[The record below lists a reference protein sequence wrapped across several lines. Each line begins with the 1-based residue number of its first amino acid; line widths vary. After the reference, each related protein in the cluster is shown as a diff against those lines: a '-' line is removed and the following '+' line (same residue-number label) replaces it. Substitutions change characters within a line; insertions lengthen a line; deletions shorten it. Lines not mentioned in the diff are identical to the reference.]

1 MFLQHVPVQYLHK
14 VKYTV
19 RSRVSDTQTTSST
32 LQQAYS
38 SQAFAGIPG
47 ATVRHAL
54 ALILIAGASLLMT
67 ARTAHAQN
75 PRDTTRTTSPTPP
88 VSPPTSTPGAP
99 GITTLRLGRDTL
111 PLVLPSVVSRGDR
124 EAFRQAQA
132 QIDAARATAF
142 QQNMR
147 TIMEAVW
154 GEVATNNFAT
164 PTPSPSY
171 AGELPPKPK
180 PTVPTKPLPIIG
192 EYADLGLQLDGRLE
206 FRNEKNQTALCSSTF
221 LFDPSTNCRST
232 FEPLPQVDFQFA
244 AKSGG
249 IVADRVHVNVD
260 YDTQREFDASNNIS
274 IYYEGKPSQFMQRL
288 EVGNVT
294 FQPPASRY
302 ITAGIPSGNYGIQA
316 LTKVGSM
323 RLKTIMAQQKGN
335 IVRDRVFTVG
345 DRTLQAIDRKIEDYQ
360 FEPRRFFFTV
370 NPRLFGSAY
379 PNIDILD
386 TRRMAALAASLPD
399 TLRPTKIFLYRL
411 LIGGQPPNP
420 NGPQFRLI
428 GNTRSRRGQVY
439 EYLREGVDYYAD
451 PSLLWI
457 ALVRPLALNNERLVV
472 AYRVRIN
479 GRDTTY
485 VSTGGTPDLQF
496 TPNRDQFANLIWDP
510 DVQPG
515 DPAFDREIRSVY
527 RLGGSDLRRQSVI
540 LKVVT
545 GSSEDQEKPVAGNAD
560 TYLKLFGLAQ
570 STNSSSFDLENR
582 IWPRPSDPNFELS
595 LGSTGAHTIQ
605 DQFLI
610 FPSAKPF
617 ASTGLAV
624 GGNPTNDTIYTTPP
638 EYVRSAQRPEAVYHI
653 RLRAQSEGSGDGGAL
668 MLGTVQIRPNSER
681 LLVDGIPLTRGTD
694 YSVDYDLGRVSFN
707 RPDTLFPRPRQVTV
721 QYEENPV
728 FEETPTSIFGATAEL
743 PFTNGQ
749 LNFTAI
755 SQSQHT
761 NFTRPP
767 LGFEP
772 SASLVAGVS
781 ALFNFEPDGLTSLVS
796 KLPYGP
802 TTVPSRVAF
811 EAELAAS
818 RPQTNKSQQA
828 YLESFEGEGGL
839 PISLND
845 PQWYFS
851 SQPALGTRV
860 PTRFG
865 ANVFDLDRATTLAW
879 QSNGLDVHGDP
890 VRYRIDQIDTA
901 ITQSGV
907 GISAPEPLL
916 WLTLY
921 PLAIGGQLD
930 NAAGRFLWTV
940 PNAPAGRRWRSIRTV
955 LNPSGADI
963 SHAENLEF
971 WAQIPTGPDQSKNP
985 ILVFDFGEISEN
997 TVSFG
1002 PDTLIIRLGQLPG
1015 QIDSTWHSKK
1025 IQGLD
1030 TLNSERDPFSR
1041 AFNVAS
1047 NDNGLP
1053 GDVMDSL
1060 VIEIDTVPG
1069 VAPRFTTV
1077 RFARTCRG
1085 GYGIRQILGDAKTN
1099 CTINNNRLDEEDIDA
1114 DNVLNLTTAERDQE
1128 QWYRYIVNLAD
1139 PSKRTRLGQCG
1150 PPPQLTG
1157 QATGPRNNVCWVF
1170 FRVPF
1175 RTPDDSLGH
1184 PLLRRARALRIT
1196 MISGDAEGDNEFS
1209 TVPLAR
1215 LRLTGAPW
1223 LKVSDRT
1230 LHGIADDQTSTG
1242 FVQSGVVGTQDK
1254 RVRPGIDYESPP
1266 GVTDAPTSK
1275 TVAYQPGRVQIN
1287 ERSLRLLVTDLAPMD
1302 RAESYYRFPE
1312 GEKNFMT
1319 YKQLRVWARGVSS
1332 GWGKDGELQF
1342 YIKIARDD
1350 NNFYMYRTPINS
1362 GSGKAAWLPEIT
1374 VDFARLFALRAK
1386 IQNAYLQGGQRNT
1399 CTGID
1404 SVMIANT
1411 PLPSGATSASRY
1423 AACDSGYVVYTVDP
1437 GTSPPN
1443 LAALQELAVGML
1455 RLPVPPGT
1463 SPVIPSDTLELW
1475 VDDIRLAGVVNTTG
1489 FAGQA
1494 GLTIAAS
1501 DFADIRVNV
1510 SRRDANFRQLAESP
1524 SFLTDNNWD
1533 VSSAFRLEKLLP
1545 ASLGIA
1551 VPFTVNYT
1559 SASEDP
1565 LFVSQSDIQGEAIEG
1580 LRTPRSAAASITLGL
1595 RRTKQSTGSI
1605 WSPIL
1610 NNLALNSSYTT
1621 GVSRSE
1627 YQDGKAKN
1635 FVVGLDFNLSRALLP
1650 SLSRWSPTE
1659 IHITSA
1665 YTNGHDDRSSF
1676 LKPAIALDDSARL
1689 VKGRTR
1695 TWRNGSSLVF
1705 RPFKA
1710 ASVRWDITSVRDL
1723 RGYGSD
1729 SPLGLVA
1736 TSDRDRLLGADAGLE
1751 RERAMQAGINISP
1764 PITAWFRPRLDFG
1777 TSYNMLRDPNTLDF
1791 AREGDSTG
1799 ALRIPRR
1806 LGNTQATTAGL
1817 TLDLPRAV
1825 KLYTDSNSFL
1835 RGVLGGLQPLDLN
1848 FNRSILSVYDGSAA
1862 GASLA
1867 YQLGLGGVNGF
1878 RHIGSEL
1885 ATSVGLINQFSVN
1898 QTVNL
1903 PLGATFA
1910 ARYQRINT
1918 RNWTRRLQGT
1928 QEIVDG
1934 TQTMFPDL
1942 SLRWTGQPKGL
1953 QWLISSLGANARIL
1967 ETRQLNGTQ
1976 PLFGEEL
1983 DDRGV
1988 MRVRSYPLSGSV
2000 VFAGQRPF
2008 SATVGYSLSKRLDD
2022 RPGLTSNGDNS
2033 DFSVDLSK
2041 PWRLPADWK
2050 PRSDLRTR
2058 VSYQRSQGQNFVF
2071 NPLALTGESRLT
2083 DNGRRAFS
2091 MSADT
2096 DVAENLSSS
2105 FVISRVQSFD
2115 HNLNRQFTQTV
2126 LSAVMHLQF
2135 YAGEFK

>member
-1 MFLQHVPVQYLHK
+1 
-14 VKYTV
+14 
-19 RSRVSDTQTTSST
+19 
-32 LQQAYS
+32 
-38 SQAFAGIPG
+38 
-47 ATVRHAL
+47 
-54 ALILIAGASLLMT
+54 
-67 ARTAHAQN
+67 
-75 PRDTTRTTSPTPP
+75 
-88 VSPPTSTPGAP
+88 
-99 GITTLRLGRDTL
+99 
-111 PLVLPSVVSRGDR
+111 VVSRSDR

-147 TIMEAVW
+147 TIIEAVW
-154 GEVATNNFAT
+154 GEVATTNFAT
-164 PTPSPSY
+164 PTPTPSY
-171 AGELPPKPK
+171 PGELPPKPK
-180 PTVPTKPLPIIG
+180 PTVSPKPLPILG

-206 FRNEKNQTALCSSTF
+206 FRDERNQSALCSAL
-221 LFDPSTNCRST
+221 LFDPAANCRST
-232 FEPLPQVDFQFA
+232 FEPIPQVDFQFA

-249 IVADRVHVNVD
+249 IVADRIHVNVD

-274 IYYEGKPSQFMQRL
+274 IYYEGKASEFLQRL

-294 FQPPASRY
+294 FQPPSSRY

-316 LTKVGSM
+316 LAKIGSM
-323 RLKTIMAQQKGN
+323 RVKTILAQQKGN

-370 NPRLFGSAY
+370 DPRLFGSAY

-386 TRRMAALAASLPD
+386 TRRMSALAASLPD

-420 NGPQFRLI
+420 NGPQFRLL
-428 GNTRSRRGQVY
+428 GNPRSRRGQVY

-479 GRDTTY
+479 GRDTIYT
-485 VSTGGTPDLQF
+485 STGGTPDLQF
-496 TPNRDQFANLIWDP
+496 VPNREQFANLIWDP
-510 DVQPG
+510 DVNPG

-540 LKVVT
+540 LKIVT
-545 GSSEDQEKPVAGNAD
+545 GSSEDQEKPVAGGAD

-595 LGSTGAHTIQ
+595 LGSPGAHTIQ

-617 ASTGLAV
+617 ASTGLAAA
-624 GGNPTNDTIYTTPP
+624 GNPVNDTIYTTPP
-638 EYVRSAQRPEAVYHI
+638 EYVRSSQRPEAVYHI
-653 RLRAQSEGSGDGGAL
+653 RMRAQSEGSGDAGAL

-707 RPDTLFPRPRQVTV
+707 RPDSLFPRPRQVTV

-728 FEETPTSIFGATAEL
+728 FEETPTSIFGATAEFPL
-743 PFTNGQ
+743 TNGQ

-755 SQSQHT
+755 SQSQRT

-781 ALFNFEPDGLTSLVS
+781 ALFNFEPEPLTRLVS

-802 TTVPSRVAF
+802 TTVPSRIAF
-811 EAELAAS
+811 SGELAAS
-818 RPQTNKSQQA
+818 RPQTNASQQA

-839 PISLND
+839 PITLND

-851 SQPALGTRV
+851 SQPALGTKL
-860 PTRFG
+860 PARFG

-879 QSNGLDVHGDP
+879 QSHGYDAQGNP
-890 VRYRIDQIDTA
+890 VIYRITDIDTA
-901 ITQSGV
+901 VTQSGAGV
-907 GISAPEPLL
+907 SGPEPLL

-921 PLAIGGQLD
+921 PLSIGGQLD
-930 NAAGRFLWTV
+930 NASARFRWTI

-963 SHAENLEF
+963 SHVENLEF
-971 WAQIPTGPDQSKNP
+971 WAQIPTGPDQTKNP
-985 ILVFDFGEISEN
+985 IIVFDFGDISEN
-997 TVSFG
+997 SVAFG
-1002 PDTLIIRLGQLPG
+1002 PDTLIIRQGASPG
-1015 QIDSTWHSKK
+1015 SIDTTYHAKQ

-1047 NDNGLP
+1047 NDKGLP
-1053 GDVMDSL
+1053 GDVVDSL
-1060 VIEIDTVPG
+1060 VVEADTVPG
-1069 VAPRFTTV
+1069 GAPTYSTRKLV
-1077 RFARTCRG
+1077 PTCRG
-1085 GYGIRQILGDAKTN
+1085 GYGVRQILGDARTD
-1099 CTINNNRLDEEDIDA
+1099 CTVHNNRLDEEDIDA

-1139 PSKRTRLGQCG
+1139 PLKRTRLGQCG
-1150 PPPQLTG
+1150 PPKQLTG
-1157 QATGPRNNVCWVF
+1157 QPTGPRNNVCWVF

-1196 MISGDAEGDNEFS
+1196 MISGDAQADNEFS

-1230 LHGIADDQTSTG
+1230 LHGIADDQISTG

-1254 RVRPGIDYESPP
+1254 RVRDGIDYESPP

-1287 ERSLRLLVTDLAPMD
+1287 ERSLRLLVTDLSPLD

-1319 YKQLRVWARGVSS
+1319 YRQLRVWARGLSS
-1332 GWGKDGELQF
+1332 GWGADGELQF
-1342 YIKIARDD
+1342 YVKIARDD

-1362 GSGKAAWLPEIT
+1362 GNTKAAWLPEIT
-1374 VDFARLFALRAK
+1374 VDFARLFALRAR
-1386 IQNAYLQGGQRNT
+1386 IQNAYLQGGERNT
-1399 CTGID
+1399 CSGID
-1404 SVMIANT
+1404 SVLIANT
-1411 PLPSGATSASRY
+1411 PLPAGATAASRY
-1423 AACDSGYVVYTVDP
+1423 AACDSGYVVYTIDP

-1443 LAALQELAVGML
+1443 LAAVQELAVGML
-1455 RLPVPPGT
+1455 RLPVTAGANP
-1463 SPVIPSDTLELW
+1463 IMPSDTLELW
-1475 VDDIRLAGVVNTTG
+1475 VDDIRLAGVVNATG

-1494 GLTIAAS
+1494 GLTIQAS
-1501 DFADIRVNV
+1501 DFADIRINA
-1510 SRRDANFRQLAESP
+1510 SRRDPNFRQLAEAP
-1524 SFLTDNNWD
+1524 TFLTDNNWD
-1533 VSSAFRLEKLLP
+1533 ISSAFRLEKLLP
-1545 ASLGIA
+1545 ASLGISM
-1551 VPFTVNYT
+1551 PFTVNYT
-1559 SASEDP
+1559 SASEQP
-1565 LFVSQSDIQGEAIEG
+1565 FFVSQSDIQGDAIEG

-1595 RRTKQSTGSI
+1595 RRTRQSTGSI

-1610 NNLALNSSYTT
+1610 NNLALSSTYTT

-1635 FVVGLDFNLSRALLP
+1635 FIVGLDFNLSRALLP
-1650 SLSRWSPTE
+1650 ELSRFSPTE
-1659 IHITSA
+1659 IHLTTA

-1676 LKPAIALDDSARL
+1676 LKPALAPDDTARL

-1710 ASVRWDITSVRDL
+1710 ASLRWDVTSVRDL

-1729 SPLGLVA
+1729 SPLGIVA
-1736 TSDRDRLLGADAGLE
+1736 TSDRDRVFGGDVGLE

-1764 PITAWFRPRLDFG
+1764 PISAWFRPRLDFG
-1777 TSYNMLRDPNTLDF
+1777 TSYNMLRDPNTLSF

-1799 ALRIPRR
+1799 DLRIPRR
-1806 LGNTQATTAGL
+1806 LGNSQTTTAGL
-1817 TLDLPRAV
+1817 TLDLPKAV
-1825 KLYTDSNSFL
+1825 RLYTDSSSFM
-1835 RGVLGGLQPLDLN
+1835 RGLLGGLQPLDLN
-1848 FNRSILSVYDGSAA
+1848 FNRSILSVYDGSAS

-1867 YQLGLGGVNGF
+1867 YQFGLGGVGGF
-1878 RHIGSEL
+1878 RRIGSEL
-1885 ATSVGLINQFSVN
+1885 ATSVGLVTQFSINQAL
-1898 QTVNL
+1898 NL
-1903 PLGATFA
+1903 PLGATLA
-1910 ARYQRINT
+1910 TRYQRINT
-1918 RNWTRRLQGT
+1918 RNWTRRLIDT

-1934 TQTMFPDL
+1934 TQTVFPDV
-1942 SLRWTGQPKGL
+1942 SLRWSGQPRVL
-1953 QWLISSLGANARIL
+1953 QWLISSLGANARMF
-1967 ETRQLNGTQ
+1967 ETRQVNGTQ
-1976 PLFGEEL
+1976 PLFGEL
-1983 DDRGV
+1983 LNDRGE
-1988 MRVRSYPLSGSV
+1988 MRVRSYPLNGSV
-2000 VFAGQRPF
+2000 VFAGQRPL
-2008 SATVGYSLSKRLDD
+2008 SATLGYSLSKRLDD
-2022 RPGLTSNGDNS
+2022 RPGLTSNGDNA
-2033 DFSVDLSK
+2033 DFSIDVSK
-2041 PWRLPADWK
+2041 PWGLPADWN

-2058 VSYQRSQGQNFVF
+2058 ISYQRSQGQNFVF

-2105 FVISRVQSFD
+2105 FVISRVESFD
-2115 HNLNRQFTQTV
+2115 RNLNRQFTQTV

>member
-1 MFLQHVPVQYLHK
+1 VQYLHK

-19 RSRVSDTQTTSST
+19 RSWVSDTQTTSST
-32 LQQAYS
+32 LEQQRAS
-38 SQAFAGIPG
+38 RVV
-47 ATVRHAL
+47 VRLVGPTHRRAL
-54 ALILIAGASLLMT
+54 ALCSLVAASVLLAT
-67 ARTAHAQN
+67 RSAHAQD
-75 PRDTTRTTSPTPP
+75 PRDTTRKITPAPP
-88 VSPPTSTPGAP
+88 VSPPSGTPGTP
-99 GITTLRLGRDTL
+99 GIRLRLGRDTL
-111 PLVLPSVVSRGDR
+111 PLVLPSVVSVSDR

-132 QIDAARATAF
+132 QIEAARATAF
-142 QQNMR
+142 QHNMR

-154 GEVATNNFAT
+154 GEVATSNFATAT
-164 PTPSPSY
+164 PTPSYP
-171 AGELPPKPK
+171 GELPPKPK
-180 PTVPTKPLPIIG
+180 PNVSPKPLPILG

-206 FRNEKNQTALCSSTF
+206 FRDERNQSALCSAL
-221 LFDPSTNCRST
+221 LFDPAANCRST
-232 FEPLPQVDFQFA
+232 FEPIPQVDFQFA

-249 IVADRVHVNVD
+249 VVADRIHVNVD

-274 IYYEGKPSQFMQRL
+274 IYYEGKGSEFLQRL

-294 FQPPASRY
+294 FQPPPSRY

-316 LTKVGSM
+316 LARVGSM
-323 RLKTIMAQQKGN
+323 RLKTILAQQKGN

-370 NPRLFGSAY
+370 DPRLFGSAY

-386 TRRMAALAASLPD
+386 TRRMSALAASLPD

-420 NGPQFRLI
+420 NGPQFRLL
-428 GNTRSRRGQVY
+428 GNPRSRRGQVY

-485 VSTGGTPDLQF
+485 VNTGGTPDLQF
-496 TPNRDQFANLIWDP
+496 TPPPREQFANLIWDP
-510 DVQPG
+510 DVNPG

-545 GSSEDQEKPVAGNAD
+545 GSSEDQEKPVAGGAD

-582 IWPRPSDPNFELS
+582 IWPRPTDPNFELS
-595 LGSTGAHTIQ
+595 LGSPGAHTIQ

-624 GGNPTNDTIYTTPP
+624 AGNPSNDTIYTTPP
-638 EYVRSAQRPEAVYHI
+638 EYVRSSQRPEAVYHI
-653 RLRAQSEGSGDGGAL
+653 RMRAQSEGSGDAGAL

-707 RPDTLFPRPRQVTV
+707 RPDSLFPRPRQVTV

-728 FEETPTSIFGATAEL
+728 FEETPTSIFGATAEF
-743 PFTNGQ
+743 PMTNGQ

-755 SQSQHT
+755 SQSQRT

-772 SASLVAGVS
+772 AASLVAGVS
-781 ALFNFEPDGLTSLVS
+781 ALFNFEPEPLTRLVS

-811 EAELAAS
+811 SAELAAS
-818 RPQTNKSQQA
+818 RPQTNASQQA

-839 PISLND
+839 PIALND
-845 PQWYFS
+845 PQWYYS
-851 SQPALGTRV
+851 SQPALGTKL
-860 PTRFG
+860 PARFG

-879 QSNGLDVHGDP
+879 QSNGNDADGKP
-890 VRYRIDQIDTA
+890 VTYRITDIDTA
-901 ITQSGV
+901 VTQSGV
-907 GISAPEPLL
+907 GFSGPEQLL

-921 PLAIGGQLD
+921 PLSIGGQLD
-930 NAAGRFLWTV
+930 NASGIFRWTV
-940 PNAPAGRRWRSIRTV
+940 PNAPSGRRWRSIRTV

-971 WAQIPTGPDQSKNP
+971 WALIPTGSDQAKNP
-985 ILVFDFGEISEN
+985 ILVFDFGDISEN
-997 TVSFG
+997 SVAFG
-1002 PDTLIIRLGQLPG
+1002 PDTLIIRPEPSLGS
-1015 QIDSTWHSKK
+1015 IDTLYHAKQ

-1047 NDNGLP
+1047 NDSGLA
-1053 GDVMDSL
+1053 GDVVDSL
-1060 VIEIDTVPG
+1060 VIEDETGPSPTYATRKRVQ
-1069 VAPRFTTV
+1069 
-1077 RFARTCRG
+1077 TCRG
-1085 GYGIRQILGDAKTN
+1085 GYGVRQILGDAKTN
-1099 CTINNNRLDEEDIDA
+1099 CTVHNNRLDEEDIDA

-1139 PSKRTRLGQCG
+1139 PAKRTRLGQKCSA
-1150 PPPQLTG
+1150 PPQLTG
-1157 QATGPRNNVCWVF
+1157 QPNVPRNNVCWVF

-1196 MISGDAEGDNEFS
+1196 MISGDGQADNEFS

-1230 LHGIADDQTSTG
+1230 LHGIADDQTSNG

-1254 RVRPGIDYESPP
+1254 RVRDGIDYESPP

-1287 ERSLRLLVTDLAPMD
+1287 ERSLRLLVTDLSPMD

-1319 YKQLRVWARGVSS
+1319 YKQLRVWARGLSS
-1332 GWGKDGELQF
+1332 GWGSDGELQF

-1362 GSGKAAWLPEIT
+1362 GSSKAAWLPEIT
-1374 VDFARLFALRAK
+1374 VDFARLFALRAR

-1404 SVMIANT
+1404 SVLIANT
-1411 PLPSGATSASRY
+1411 PLPAGATAASRY
-1423 AACDSGYVVYTVDP
+1423 AACDSGYVVYTIDP

-1443 LAALQELAVGML
+1443 LAAVQELAVGML
-1455 RLPVPPGT
+1455 RLPVASGANLI
-1463 SPVIPSDTLELW
+1463 IPSDTLELW
-1475 VDDIRLAGVVNTTG
+1475 VDDIRLAGVVNATG

-1494 GLTIAAS
+1494 GLTITAS
-1501 DFADIRVNV
+1501 DFADIRVNA
-1510 SRRDANFRQLAESP
+1510 SRRDPNFRQLAEAP
-1524 SFLTDNNWD
+1524 TFLTDNNWD
-1533 VSSAFRLEKLLP
+1533 MSSAFRLEKLLP
-1545 ASLGIA
+1545 ASLGISM
-1551 VPFTVNYT
+1551 PFTVNYT
-1559 SASEDP
+1559 SASEQP
-1565 LFVSQSDIQGEAIEG
+1565 FFVSQSDIQGDAIEG
-1580 LRTPRSAAASITLGL
+1580 LRTPRSAAASVTLGL

-1610 NNLALNSSYTT
+1610 NNLALSSSYTT

-1650 SLSRWSPTE
+1650 DLSRFSPTE
-1659 IHITSA
+1659 IHLTTA

-1676 LKPAIALDDSARL
+1676 LKPALAPDDTARL

-1723 RGYGSD
+1723 RGYGTD
-1729 SPLGLVA
+1729 SPLGIVA
-1736 TSDRDRLLGADAGLE
+1736 TNDRDRVFGGDVGLE

-1777 TSYNMLRDPNTLDF
+1777 TSYNMLRDPNTLGF
-1791 AREGDSTG
+1791 AQEGDSTG
-1799 ALRIPRR
+1799 DPRIPRR
-1806 LGNTQATTAGL
+1806 LGNSQTTTAGL

-1825 KLYTDSNSFL
+1825 KLHTDSGSFM
-1835 RGVLGGLQPLDLN
+1835 RGLLSGLQPLDLN
-1848 FNRSILSVYDGSAA
+1848 FNRSILSVYDGSAS

-1867 YQLGLGGVNGF
+1867 YQFGLGGVGGF
-1878 RHIGSEL
+1878 RRIGSEL
-1885 ATSVGLINQFSVN
+1885 ATSVGLVTQFSVN
-1898 QTVNL
+1898 QALNL
-1903 PLGATFA
+1903 PLGATLA
-1910 ARYQRINT
+1910 TRYQRINT
-1918 RNWTRRLQGT
+1918 RNWTRRLIDT

-1934 TQTMFPDL
+1934 TQTVFPDV
-1942 SLRWTGQPKGL
+1942 SLRWSGQPRGL
-1953 QWLISSLGANARIL
+1953 GWLISSLGANARMF
-1967 ETRQLNGTQ
+1967 ETRQVNGTQ
-1976 PLFGEEL
+1976 PLFGEVL
-1983 DDRGV
+1983 NDRGE
-1988 MRVRSYPLSGSV
+1988 MRVRSYPLNGSV
-2000 VFAGQRPF
+2000 VFAGQRPL
-2008 SATVGYSLSKRLDD
+2008 SATLGYSLSKRLDD
-2022 RPGLTSNGDNS
+2022 RPGLTSNGDNA
-2033 DFSVDLSK
+2033 DFSIDVSK
-2041 PWRLPADWK
+2041 PWGLPADWK

-2058 VSYQRSQGQNFVF
+2058 VSYQKSQGQNFVV

-2105 FVISRVQSFD
+2105 FVISRVESFD
-2115 HNLNRQFTQTV
+2115 RNLNRQFTQTV